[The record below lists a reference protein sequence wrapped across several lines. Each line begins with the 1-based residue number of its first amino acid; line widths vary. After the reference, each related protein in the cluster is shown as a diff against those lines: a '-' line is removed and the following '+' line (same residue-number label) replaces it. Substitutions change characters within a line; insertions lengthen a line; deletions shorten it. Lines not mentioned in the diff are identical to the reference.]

1 MCERGCVLALLQ
13 EPYTRY
19 GGVRGLPAEMRV
31 FPDSRCHAAV
41 VVNDPNVECT
51 LVSSTNWGVCVGLE
65 GNFGRLFV
73 VSVYCKFSES
83 IDPYLQYMDAVLLQV
98 SSNPVI
104 LGLDANASS
113 PLWFSKLSRH
123 APGHLNYARG
133 ETLAEWVIT
142 QEMQVVNEP
151 SEWYTFD
158 GPMGRSDI
166 DVTLV
171 NESAMRVCAFQWSVL
186 GGHGVSD

>member
-1 MCERGCVLALLQ
+1 MCERGSVVALLQ
-13 EPYTRY
+13 EPYSSY

-31 FPDSRCHAAV
+31 FPDSRCYAAV

-51 LVSSTNWGVCVGLE
+51 LVSSTDWGVCVGLE

-73 VSVYCKFSES
+73 VSVYCKFSED
-83 IDPYLQYMDAVLLQV
+83 INPYLQYMDEVLLQV
-98 SSNPVI
+98 SGNPVI

-113 PLWFSKLSRH
+113 PLWFSKMSRH
-123 APGHLNYARG
+123 RFGYRNYQRG

-142 QEMQVVNEP
+142 QEIQVVNEP
-151 SEWYTFD
+151 SEWYTFHSSQ
-158 GPMGRSDI
+158 GKSDI